1 MNLSKQAAGALA
13 FAPFASP
20 WSWGYGPSYYQ
31 HPFAPTMRLA
41 ETAFDTDFERALE
54 KQHKLAQRMF
64 DQAAVIS
71 PVPSQHNRYEL
82 IDNDEKFQLTVDV
95 PGIKESDIDIKL
107 DEGFITVQG
116 HREATTKNSR
126 FSSKFAQTFSLD
138 PAVDVKKFT
147 ATLDNGVLVVTAP
160 KEPVKVEEKPRKI
173 PIQAVEKK
181 ELKSAKQDIAVET
194 VGENKEEEEVMDLDK
209 ENY

>member
-1 MNLSKQAAGALA
+1 MSMNLSKQAAGALA

-20 WSWGYGPSYYQ
+20 WSWGYGPSYY
-31 HPFAPTMRLA
+31 PFAPTMRLA

-64 DQAAVIS
+64 DQAAVVP
-71 PVPSQHNRYEL
+71 PVLGQHNRYEL

-107 DEGFITVQG
+107 DEGFITIQG

-160 KEPVKVEEKPRKI
+160 KEPVKVEEKSRKI
-173 PIQAVEKK
+173 PIQAMKK
-181 ELKSAKQDIAVET
+181 NEELKSAKHGIAVET
-194 VGENKEEEEVMDLDK
+194 VGEKEEEEVMDLDK
-209 ENY
+209 EN